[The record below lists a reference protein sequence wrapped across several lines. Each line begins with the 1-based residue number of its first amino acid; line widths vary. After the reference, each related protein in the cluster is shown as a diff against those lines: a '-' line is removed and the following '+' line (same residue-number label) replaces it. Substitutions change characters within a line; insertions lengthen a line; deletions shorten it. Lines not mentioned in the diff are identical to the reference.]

1 MDMNQE
7 NNKQKLDLET
17 LEHVAGG
24 VYQTVDTG
32 VDGLNAVVRTG
43 PSKTEKQIASLPNGT
58 VVDQVGDLVYD
69 RVSQR
74 YFAPVTYIDKNGTLK
89 NGWIA
94 ASIIGIRR

>member
-32 VDGLNAVVRTG
+32 VDGLNAAIRTG
-43 PSKTEKQIASLPNGT
+43 PSKTEKQIA
-58 VVDQVGDLVYD
+58 
-69 RVSQR
+69 
-74 YFAPVTYIDKNGTLK
+74 
-89 NGWIA
+89 
-94 ASIIGIRR
+94 